1 MARASQ
7 IERNFRVRFAQID
20 GARVIFF
27 PRYLEMIAEIFPE
40 VAIQEF
46 PFDLAIR
53 FLQPNRL
60 GDDIK
65 MCLEQSADAWAVS
78 GGMESECFSVA
89 LSGRDKNAEPEQ
101 YQGELASFE
110 TGKFTIQDWMCGPSG
125 LLHLSRYYELVNH
138 TVERWFDASLG
149 MTFSDLHIAR
159 NLGVPTVQLD
169 TRCQRL
175 PASGDMVI
183 IGLQPLSIGASA
195 VQLMTR
201 LASAGETWLETRQ
214 VIVFVELSDK
224 KIQSIQIPEALR
236 VRMVE
241 QLATVQSE
249 I

>member
-1 MARASQ
+1 MAKASQ

-27 PRYLEMIAEIFPE
+27 PRYLEMIAETFPE
-40 VAIQEF
+40 VAMNEF
-46 PFDLAIR
+46 PFDLAMR

-65 MCLEQSADAWAVS
+65 MCLEQSADGWAVS
-78 GGMESECFSVA
+78 GSMDSECFSVA
-89 LSGRDKNAEPEQ
+89 LSGRDKSDEPEQ

-110 TGKFTIQDWMCGPSG
+110 TGEFTIQGWMCGPSG
-125 LLHLSRYYELVNH
+125 QLHLSRYYELVNH

-149 MTFSDLHIAR
+149 MPFGDLHVAR

-175 PASGDMVI
+175 PASGEVVN
-183 IGLQPLSIGASA
+183 IGLRPLSAGASA
-195 VQLMTR
+195 VHLLTR
-201 LASAGETWLETRQ
+201 LASAGEILLETRQ

-224 KIQSIQIPEALR
+224 KISSIQIPEALR
-236 VRMVE
+236 NRLLEEV
-241 QLATVQSE
+241 ATMRSE
-249 I
+249 